1 MQNLELKN
9 QIARITSILFVPPAF
24 TIIIFIY
31 FAFLFENENEKR
43 LILILVTLAFGFLFH
58 IISFF
63 YLRRK
68 GRITDSD
75 ASIKEE
81 RTFPYLI
88 STLIYLFGFAFL
100 LLFQIN
106 YISTAF
112 WFCYISN
119 TVLIMLINKHWK
131 ISAHTM
137 GASGPLAAL
146 FFALGWQIILFSP
159 LIFLIGWARI
169 HRKMHTPSQVT
180 AGVLVGFGSTYLQ
193 MFIILNLL

>member
-1 MQNLELKN
+1 LNSNFKKQL
-9 QIARITSILFVPPAF
+9 ARIISTIFIPPSF
-24 TIIIFIY
+24 TIILFTI
-31 FAFLFENENEKR
+31 FAFLFESESEKK
-43 LILILVTLAFGFLFH
+43 LILILVTFTFGFFFH
-58 IISFF
+58 IIFFF

-68 GRITDSD
+68 GRLTDSD

-88 STLIYLFGFAFL
+88 STFIYLLGFVVL

-119 TVLIMLINKHWK
+119 TILIMLINRNWK

-137 GASGPLAAL
+137 GASGPVAAL
-146 FFALGWQIILFSP
+146 FFASGWIAVFFFP
-159 LIFLIGWARI
+159 LIILIGWARV
-169 HRKMHTPSQVT
+169 HRKMHSLSQVI
-180 AGVLVGFGSTYLQ
+180 AGVLVGFISTYLQ
-193 MFIILNLL
+193 MYVIINLL